1 MIYFSGF
8 ISRLWE
14 KSFFSSSSS
23 VSWRVVGWLCPS
35 CSGLLPLFAFPSRL
49 VTNSRLTR
57 QTDVIKSRTIF
68 GECNQQK
75 KKKQTKNRWSKIE
88 TKSSGEVEEEVVEQ
102 QQQRQQQQWRGD
114 AKSLCWI
121 FCLVRKCGDSA
132 VGEMLMHDVS
142 GSLLQP
148 YVRKM

>member
-1 MIYFSGF
+1 MHM
-8 ISRLWE
+8 
-14 KSFFSSSSS
+14 K
-23 VSWRVVGWLCPS
+23 
-35 CSGLLPLFAFPSRL
+35 
-49 VTNSRLTR
+49 NK
-57 QTDVIKSRTIF
+57 QK
-68 GECNQQK
+68 QK
-75 KKKQTKNRWSKIE
+75 KRWSKIE
-88 TKSSGEVEEEVVEQ
+88 TKSSGEVEEVVEQ
-102 QQQRQQQQWRGD
+102 QQQQQQRGD

>member
-1 MIYFSGF
+1 MHM
-8 ISRLWE
+8 
-14 KSFFSSSSS
+14 K
-23 VSWRVVGWLCPS
+23 
-35 CSGLLPLFAFPSRL
+35 
-49 VTNSRLTR
+49 NK
-57 QTDVIKSRTIF
+57 QK
-68 GECNQQK
+68 QK
-75 KKKQTKNRWSKIE
+75 KRWSKIE
-88 TKSSGEVEEEVVEQ
+88 TKSSGEVEEVVEQ
-102 QQQRQQQQWRGD
+102 QQQQQQQRGD